1 MFYYLTFGALLLSK
15 YLGGYGKELRLFFY
29 WLGLLTLFII
39 SAFRY
44 EVGCDWGNYEQLF
57 QADFLQE
64 IGGLSG
70 SVATG
75 EFAYVGLIIALNELG
90 FSYTYLNFFTSLIFF
105 YGIHKLAIKQPNPLS
120 FLVLAFPFLIINLP
134 MSGIRQAAAI
144 GFICLAIIAFN
155 ERKVFKYSLFI
166 LFGTLFH
173 SSAIIFFILTPF
185 IKRKFSLKNI
195 LLFSFLIIPFI
206 IFLSNSIAAT
216 YMVMRYL
223 EIDIEAA
230 GAIYRLSLVAATG
243 TLFLLFLSKKWK
255 SLYPQDHKITLIGS
269 WGMVLCLCLIPI
281 STVIADRVGYYLLPF
296 QLMVLSRLY
305 YLPGRYRQVLY
316 IAPFII
322 FTFVFLVWSN
332 LSTHFLSCYLPYQ
345 FSFG

>member
-1 MFYYLTFGALLLSK
+1 MFYYLTFGALLLSR
-15 YLGGYGKELRLFFY
+15 YLGSFGKQLSVFFY
-29 WLGLLTLFII
+29 WLALTTLFLV

-44 EVGCDWGNYEQLF
+44 KVGCDWMNYLQLF
-57 QADFLQE
+57 RADLFQE
-64 IGGLSG
+64 VGGLTSAI
-70 SVATG
+70 ATG
-75 EFAYVGLIIALNELG
+75 EFGYVGLIIALNELG

-105 YGIHKLAIKQPNPLS
+105 YGIHQLASRQPNPLS

-144 GFICLAIIAFN
+144 GFICIAIIAFY
-155 ERKVFKYSLFI
+155 ERKTFKYALLI
-166 LFGTLFH
+166 LFASLFH
-173 SSAIIFFILTPF
+173 SSAIIFFILIPF
-185 IKRKFSLKNI
+185 IKRKFSFKNI

-206 IFLSNSIAAT
+206 IFLTQSEGAS

-223 EIDIEAA
+223 ETDIESS
-230 GAIYRLSLVAATG
+230 GAVYRLSLVAATG
-243 TLFLLFLSKKWK
+243 ILFLLSLSKRWK
-255 SLYPQDHKITLIGS
+255 SLYPQDHKIVLIGS

-316 IAPFII
+316 VAPFLI
-322 FTFVFLVWSN
+322 FTFVFLVWTN
-332 LSTHFLSCYLPYQ
+332 LSAHFSSCYLPYQ